1 MQQSAP
7 LEVGITV
14 RNVDAMCQFYQRAFG
29 CVEARRTEIPA
40 ELSAPLGI
48 AQQGYLCVWLATPND
63 ERIKLMAPAISP
75 QQNASDDFFTA
86 RTGLAYLTFYCRDL
100 NPTLAAAL
108 AEGATLRSAPELA
121 APEQAMKICFMQDPE
136 GNIVEL
142 VETATGERV

>member
-14 RNVDAMCQFYQRAFG
+14 SNVDTMCHFYQQVFG

-40 ELSAPLGI
+40 DLSASLGI
-48 AQQGYLCVWLATPND
+48 AQQGYLCVWLTTPND
-63 ERIKLMAPAISP
+63 ERIKLLAPTITP
-75 QQNASDDFFTA
+75 HQNAVDDFYTA
-86 RTGLAYLTFYCRDL
+86 RTGLAFLTFYCQDL
-100 NPTLAAAL
+100 NPTLALAL

-121 APEQAMKICFMQDPE
+121 AQQQEMKICFMQDPE

-142 VETATGERV
+142 VETATGKRV